1 MNWLQKAGAAV
12 GGSMIAGPIALETS
26 PIAVF
31 QNVGDL
37 LLCYLI
43 GAGILGLVGWSL
55 PDDDNH
61 TRD

>member
-26 PIAVF
+26 PIAFF
-31 QNVGDL
+31 QTFGEGLLWYAVGMG
-37 LLCYLI
+37 LI
-43 GAGILGLVGWSL
+43 IAVGWSL

-61 TRD
+61 TGD